1 MAATPIKTTGKQME
15 YIYPRAHLLGLPPEL
30 RNKIYRDAVVQNQPI
45 NITLE
50 GSPHRGHFTI
60 TPPLTTVNR
69 QLRHET
75 RPIFLEEN
83 TFAIVDP
90 CILNYASEQPF
101 RTFEN
106 LFKSV
111 ELQRVQVSLVTSVVV
126 ANRGRFDVEAK
137 FTVVK
142 SESGYLEVRDAEY
155 LGCQSGMV
163 GLVLLVTG
171 MILSRRV
178 EVCGCRIAA
187 LAEKVGPCK
196 GGIIKFLGELR
207 QVMSDG
213 SAWSLGD
220 GWYVHKADMCDSC
233 SAIKF

>member
-1 MAATPIKTTGKQME
+1 MSATPIKTTRKQTVSM
-15 YIYPRAHLLGLPPEL
+15 YPRAHLLGLPPEL
-30 RNKIYRDAVVQNQPI
+30 RNRIYRHAIVSQQPI
-45 NITLE
+45 NVTLE

-60 TPPLTTVNR
+60 TPALTAINR
-69 QLRHET
+69 QLRRET
-75 RPIFLEEN
+75 RAIFLEEN

-101 RTFEN
+101 RTFRN
-106 LFKSV
+106 LCKSA

-126 ANRGRFDVEAK
+126 ANRGKFDVEATL
-137 FTVVK
+137 TVVK

-155 LGCQSGMV
+155 SGCQSGMV

-187 LAEKVGPCK
+187 LAEKAGPGR

-220 GWYVHKADMCDSC
+220 GWYVHKADMCDGC